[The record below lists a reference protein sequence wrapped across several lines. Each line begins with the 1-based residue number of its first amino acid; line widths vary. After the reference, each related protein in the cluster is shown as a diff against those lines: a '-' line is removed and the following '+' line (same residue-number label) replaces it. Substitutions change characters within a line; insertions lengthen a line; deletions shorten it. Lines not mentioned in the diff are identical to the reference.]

1 MKKKYLTL
9 LFLLLSGY
17 AYLFG
22 QTTFN
27 YTGAVQFYT
36 VPCGVTQLIVDVKG
50 AQGNINAN
58 GINLGGKGGEVQ
70 GTMTV
75 VPCEILQ
82 IYVGGGGTQDT
93 NGGWNGGGNAGVS
106 DAQAQ
111 WAPAPRCPSADAG
124 GGGGASDIRTAPYS
138 LADRQVVGGGGGGT
152 GGDRMVGCGPGAGG
166 GGGAGYY
173 GGGGGGGYSGLPGVG
188 GSQVAGGAGG
198 LSPGCSIFGGQAGS
212 AGGFGFGGWGGFAP
226 GNNQAGSA
234 PGCQGGDGGTLVGAT
249 GVNCTTGGCPGTW
262 SGGSGGGGSNW
273 QGTLTAVFQTQGVQ
287 TGNGIITITPIGG
300 CIPLAIT
307 STVVQPT
314 CGNCN
319 GSITITATGGSTP
332 YTYLWSPGGQ
342 TTATITGLCGGF
354 DSVTVTDAC
363 GSLQTFSV
371 TLNSVNL
378 SVNST
383 VTANE
388 PCNGNCVGSATTT
401 IVGGVAPFTYAW
413 TPTGGTNANASALC
427 AGIYT
432 ITATD
437 INGCNGTATVTITQ
451 PALLTTTTTFTNAL
465 CFGGNSGTATAV
477 PVGGTP
483 TYTYSWSNGNTNVTA
498 TGLSAGSYTVTVTDA
513 NGCNTTATATISQP
527 GKMSVTATGPQLDCS
542 GNSINLTATPT
553 GGTAPFT
560 YSWTPGGGTASTVSA
575 NPPSTTTY
583 SVTVT
588 DSNGCSASTTFM
600 VTVEPALTISV
611 TGKTS
616 TCAGGPI
623 SLIATGSGG
632 DGNYTYHW
640 LPSNKYGNSLFINP
654 TVSTSVTVE
663 LTDGCGSAMATL
675 VVPITVNPTP
685 KVSFSSDVVT
695 GCSPLCVQFRDLTT
709 IPSGG
714 IYQWGWNFGNGD
726 STIMQ
731 SPIYCYKDTGK
742 HSISLT
748 VTSDSGCSGTLTVLN
763 LVDVYPSPNASFT
776 YSPQPV
782 SILNP
787 LVQFTDQSTGQYQI
801 TDWLWRF
808 TDGIQ
813 STATSTLRNPTH
825 NYSDTG
831 TFCASLVVMDQHGCM
846 DSLTSCF
853 VVNPLF
859 TFYIP
864 DAFSPNGDGVN
875 DVFLPKGSYIK
886 NYEMYI
892 FDRWGMKLFYS
903 NDITVGW
910 NGKSGGGSGI
920 VAQEDTYVY
929 LINVTDSKN
938 NKHTYNGKV
947 NLIK

>member
-1 MKKKYLTL
+1 MKKKYSTL
-9 LFLLLSGY
+9 LALLLGS
-17 AYLFG
+17 FG
-22 QTTFN
+22 AAIAQNTITFN
-27 YTGAVQFYT
+27 YTGAMQT
-36 VPCGVTQLIVDVKG
+36 WIVPPCVTQITVTVDAG
-50 AQGNINAN
+50 AG
-58 GINLGGKGGEVQ
+58 GIGGETSNTTQDIGGLGGEVIGVLPVVSGTTLNIFVGGQ
-70 GTMTV
+70 GAPGTS
-75 VPCEILQ
+75 
-82 IYVGGGGTQDT
+82 GGGGL
-93 NGGWNGGGNAGVS
+93 GGWNGGG
-106 DAQAQ
+106 DAQAGYSGPP
-111 WAPAPRCPSADAG
+111 WAYFGG
-124 GGGGASDIRTAPYS
+124 GGGGASDIRIGGVA
-138 LADRQVVGGGGGGT
+138 LANRVV
-152 GGDRMVGCGPGAGG
+152 VAGG
-166 GGGAGYY
+166 GGGAGFNYFACCNY
-173 GGGGGGGYSGLPGVG
+173 DQGGLGGGLTGGCGWSGNAICTGGSGTGGSQVAGGIGGTWGGYCTAPNGTLGIGSTDCISAIGNSGGGGGGGYYG
-188 GSQVAGGAGG
+188 GGAG
-198 LSPGCSIFGGQAGS
+198 C
-212 AGGFGFGGWGGFAP
+212 W
-226 GNNQAGSA
+226 
-234 PGCQGGDGGTLVGAT
+234 
-249 GVNCTTGGCPGTW
+249 
-262 SGGSGGGGSNW
+262 SGGGGGSSYVGGLTTVTSNAT
-273 QGTLTAVFQTQGVQ
+273 GVVTANGLITILYTGGGAPLTLTNVAV
-287 TGNGIITITPIGG
+287 N
-300 CIPLAIT
+300 
-307 STVVQPT
+307 PT
-314 CGNCN
+314 CGLNN
-319 GSITITATGGSTP
+319 GSDTVHATGGSTP
-332 YTYLWSPGGQ
+332 YTYLWSPSGGTDSIASGLSAGTYTCMVTDQ
-342 TTATITGLCGGF
+342 CSDTAYATITLT
-354 DSVTVTDAC
+354 TVTL
-363 GSLQTFSV
+363 G
-371 TLNSVNL
+371 
-378 SVNST
+378 
-383 VTANE
+383 VTANVTSNDL
-388 PCNGNCVGSATTT
+388 CNGGCTGIATST
-401 IVGGVAPFTYAW
+401 IVGGVPPYTYAW
-413 TPTGGTNANASALC
+413 TPTGGTNANATALC
-427 AGIYT
+427 AGTYT

-437 INGCNGTATVTITQ
+437 INACQGTATVTITQ

-714 IYQWGWNFGNGD
+714 LYQWGWNFGNGD

-787 LVQFTDQSTGQYQI
+787 LVQFTDQSTGKYQI